1 MAATTLTRDAV
12 KQSADAQGM
21 SMELAQYMARVVNTP
36 LSRADIKAVHRLMLD
51 NFIASLRGERQ
62 P

>member
-36 LSRADIKAVHRLMLD
+36 LSRADIKAVHRLMRD